1 MMALLIHELATNAAK
16 YGALSAPAGRVRIEW
31 VREAATLLVDWQE
44 MDGPPVS
51 EPSSSGFGARL
62 IQSAFPPDPAGVTLE
77 YCPGGLRCRI
87 SIGKPPTTVAK
98 ATDRFVEAGQPPR
111 APVSKQFT

>member
-16 YGALSAPAGRVRIEW
+16 CGAVSAPAGRVRIEW

-51 EPSSSGFGARL
+51 EASSSGFGARL
-62 IQSAFPPDPAGVTLE
+62 IQSAFPPDRTGVT
-77 YCPGGLRCRI
+77 PRWSQVSNI
-87 SIGKPPTTVAK
+87 
-98 ATDRFVEAGQPPR
+98 DWEAAHNGCEGN
-111 APVSKQFT
+111 